1 MGLSLEDRNA
11 SCSPRQ
17 SLIADSMLAEVPL
30 TGLTFDVRRC
40 EFLACGGVHPLTV
53 GIAERGRC
61 RPFVVRLIPGGDESR
76 D

>member
-1 MGLSLEDRNA
+1 
-11 SCSPRQ
+11 
-17 SLIADSMLAEVPL
+17 MLAEVPL